1 MEPLTLGAAATVF
14 LGQTVVGESAYL
26 QLLVLL
32 IDLTNLDS
40 VDIGQLY
47 YFRRCLVLCEVDLKS
62 LSLHHFQ
69 GQVNWL

>member
-1 MEPLTLGAAATVF
+1 MESLTFGAAAAVF
-14 LGQTVVGESAYL
+14 LGQTMIGESADL

-32 IDLTNLDS
+32 IDLTHLDS

-47 YFRRCLVLCEVDLKS
+47 DFRRCLVLCEVDLKS
-62 LSLHHFQ
+62 LSLYHFQ